1 MRHFDR
7 AGGSMDQLAE
17 LTRGALRRFAK
28 SVAIITTRW
37 NGQRYAMAAS
47 AVVELSLEPPSLL
60 VCVNKTAS
68 LAKPLVDGARF
79 AVNLLGKDHA
89 ALPAC
94 CSAPQHGERR
104 FRLGDWREWESVPI
118 LEDAQASFVCTPD
131 SVVPY
136 GTHYV
141 VIGKIDTVR
150 QSGAV
155 DPLIYVDR
163 RYHRAAA
170 LE

>member
-1 MRHFDR
+1 MDDL
-7 AGGSMDQLAE
+7 AG
-17 LTRGALRRFAK
+17 LTKGALRRFAK

-37 NGQRYAMAAS
+37 NEQRYAMAAT
-47 AVVELSLEPPSLL
+47 AVVGLSLDPPSLL

-68 LAKPLVDGARF
+68 LSKPLVAGARF

-89 ALPAC
+89 ALPVC
-94 CSAPQHGERR
+94 CSAPQHGEDR
-104 FRLGDWREWESVPI
+104 FKMGDWREWETVPI

-131 SVVPY
+131 SVIPY

-141 VIGKIDTVR
+141 VIGKVDSVR
-150 QSGAV
+150 ESGPV
-155 DPLIYVDR
+155 EPLVYVDHIYQR
-163 RYHRAAA
+163 TAM